1 MSPFSFL
8 RLSLAELW
16 SHKLRSFL
24 TLAGIILGTLTLVV
38 LTSLIDGITIEIEN
52 GFYDLGFDG
61 VLYVVERRPRTAYE
75 TALFARSE
83 GLRPEDEQIAR
94 ARADVL
100 TNFAPVHQSRV
111 MVKANG
117 RAATVG
123 ILGVTPAYA
132 DVRNR
137 HPAEGRFISDS
148 DIRSFN
154 KAVVIGHRLRRRL
167 FGAAP
172 AVGQRLDVGGISMT
186 VVGVGRDM
194 THQFFDDHELIREME
209 GCSVPLTTMERY
221 VTGRMPLS
229 YIAVKSRDPEDIEG
243 ARREIDRIFS
253 LAHNGLRDFRVE
265 NIAEEILRARVQV
278 RQIVLNWRIVLGSI
292 AGISLLVGGIGLL
305 SVMLI
310 SIGERLYEIGLRKA
324 IGATDLEIFLQ
335 FLLESVLLS
344 AIGGMA
350 GAGAGVLLTKSVSGF
365 FSSGLPINM
374 RGLAFAIG
382 VAIVLGVLYGVYP
395 ALKASRLEPVEALRS
410 AA

>member
-1 MSPFSFL
+1 MSPFSFF

-16 SHKLRSFL
+16 SHKLRSSL
-24 TLAGIILGTLTLVV
+24 TLAGIILGTSTLVV
-38 LTSLIDGITIEIEN
+38 LTSLMDGITVEIER

-83 GLRPEDEQIAR
+83 GLRPEDALIAR
-94 ARADVL
+94 DRADVL
-100 TNFAPVHQSRV
+100 ANLAPVHQSRV

-117 RAATVG
+117 RAATVR

-154 KAVVIGHRLRRRL
+154 KTVVIGHRLKRRL
-167 FGAAP
+167 FGTAP
-172 AVGQRLDVGGISMT
+172 ALGQRLDVGGISMT

-194 THQFFDDHELIREME
+194 THQFFDDHELIQEME
-209 GCSVPLTTMERY
+209 GCAVPLTTLERY

-229 YIAVKSRDPEDIEG
+229 YIAVKSRDPEEIEG
-243 ARREIDRIFS
+243 ARREIERVFS

-265 NIAEEILRARVQV
+265 NIAEEILRARSEVD
-278 RQIVLNWRIVLGSI
+278 QIIVNWRMVLSAI

-310 SIGERLYEIGLRKA
+310 SIGERTYEIGLRKA
-324 IGATDLEIFLQ
+324 VGAAEGEVFLQ
-335 FLLESVLLS
+335 FLVESICLAL
-344 AIGGMA
+344 A
-350 GAGAGVLLTKSVSGF
+350 GAAVGIALGCAANLAAGSF
-365 FSSGLPINM
+365 FKSGLPVNFSGIL
-374 RGLAFAIG
+374 LA
-382 VAIVLGVLYGVYP
+382 LGVDLLLGVSFGTYP
-395 ALKASRLEPVEALRS
+395 ALRASRLQPIEALR

>member
-265 NIAEEILRARVQV
+265 NIAEEILRARAEVN
-278 RQIVLNWRIVLGSI
+278 QIIVNWRMVLSAI

-310 SIGERLYEIGLRKA
+310 SIGERTYEIGLRKA
-324 IGATDLEIFLQ
+324 VGATEGEVFLQ
-335 FLLESVLLS
+335 FLVESICLAL
-344 AIGGMA
+344 A
-350 GAGAGVLLTKSVSGF
+350 GAAVGIALGCAANLAAGGF
-365 FSSGLPINM
+365 FKSGLPVKLSGIL
-374 RGLAFAIG
+374 LA
-382 VAIVLGVLYGVYP
+382 LGVDLLLGVSFGTYP
-395 ALKASRLEPVEALRS
+395 ALRASSLEPIEAMRS
-410 AA
+410 A